1 MREALGGLQSSVGGL
16 SVNEPFYPAMIN
28 YRNRDGVSF
37 AVTDWIGNDNVARF
51 DAHSRVSGQA
61 ERVSIQY
68 DVPYIKGLPIKG
80 LPTKVC
86 VDGMNGHAVSRE
98 ILCSFQATYTSNSIA
113 LYGCLM
119 GGKEIKTS
127 AEDPHQG

>member
-1 MREALGGLQSSVGGL
+1 
-16 SVNEPFYPAMIN
+16 MIN

-68 DVPYIKGLPIKG
+68 DVPYIKGLPIKGLPIKGLPIKG